1 MSVFR
6 HVSTVTRASFRL
18 PLLAAVFVAGM
29 ACTSVHA
36 ATLGHSRLVS
46 AVGEPLRI
54 TIPVTQLSASAA
66 QSLQVSP
73 APMSSWAQ
81 AGLQPPV
88 DLTALQARLED
99 GYAPGV
105 RRLVVWSDHVFNRPI
120 ADLLLDIRTATG
132 VQRYQVSLLAQGGS
146 AAIQAPVAQ
155 ATASVGGGSASGTAV
170 TQHK

>member
-54 TIPVTQLSASAA
+54 TIPVTQLSASEA

-81 AGLQPPV
+81 AGLTPPV
-88 DLTALQARLED
+88 DLTTLQARLED
-99 GYAPGV
+99 EIGRA
-105 RRLVVWSDHVFNRPI
+105 HV
-120 ADLLLDIRTATG
+120 
-132 VQRYQVSLLAQGGS
+132 
-146 AAIQAPVAQ
+146 
-155 ATASVGGGSASGTAV
+155 
-170 TQHK
+170 